1 MKSLSKSFALLLV
14 LAFVFVGCGK
24 EPTADIDAAKAAIDA
39 VVAAGGN
46 VYAKDELAKL
56 NEDFQAA
63 QTEITA
69 QADKTFKNYAKATEL
84 LVKVKTDA
92 EALQAAIPAKME
104 EAKNGALAAQAEAQA
119 AIAAAKEVMAKA
131 AKTPGVKAVKAE
143 MDAVSAELKDLEGA
157 YAQIQT
163 ALDSSDFMGAKD
175 TAVSL
180 KDKATS
186 ITDRINMAI
195 EKVKA
200 PGMK

>member
-1 MKSLSKSFALLLV
+1 MKSLSKSFALLMV

-39 VVAAGGN
+39 VVAAGAN
-46 VYAKDELAKL
+46 VYATDELAKL

-104 EAKNGALAAQAEAQA
+104 EAKNRALAAQTEAQA
-119 AIAAAKEVMAKA
+119 AIAAAKEFLAKA
-131 AKTPGVKAVKAE
+131 PMLKALKPELDAAK
-143 MDAVSAELKDLEGA
+143 AELKDVEGA
-157 YAQIQT
+157 YTQIQT

-175 TAVSL
+175 MAVSV
-180 KDKATS
+180 KDKAAS

-195 EKVKA
+195 EKAKA
-200 PGMK
+200 PGTK

>member
-1 MKSLSKSFALLLV
+1 MRSLSKSFALLMV

-39 VVAAGGN
+39 VVAAGAN

-104 EAKNGALAAQAEAQA
+104 EAKNGALAAQTEAQA
-119 AIAAAKEVMAKA
+119 AIAATKELLAKA
-131 AKTPGVKAVKAE
+131 PTLKALKPELDAAK
-143 MDAVSAELKDLEGA
+143 AELKDIEGA

-163 ALDSSDFMGAKD
+163 AIDSSDFMGAKD
-175 TAVSL
+175 MAVSL

-195 EKVKA
+195 EKAKV
-200 PGMK
+200 PGTK